1 MIPAPK
7 KVTRLTSGQ
16 SNQTLR
22 LKSDDSDL
30 VLKRWQNDGL
40 FQVDRGL
47 EVTVQKTLAESGAAP
62 EVLDWNEAEGWL
74 LQPYL
79 EAPSLNQVTL
89 SPAIKATVLAEVL
102 AKIHS
107 FKPSI
112 PHWRLNDKVEHY
124 LQQLSNYEPSLAK
137 SFREEKSQHQ
147 QAIDQWLEYPV
158 LCHNDLSMNHI
169 LMTAPIKV
177 IDWEYAGI
185 GHPLFDIANT
195 IVMNKLDDAMAER
208 LLTDYA
214 RLTRYDVEFADI
226 TEWLDLVDW
235 LNNLWQHLL
244 SYSK

>member
-1 MIPAPK
+1 
-7 KVTRLTSGQ
+7 
-16 SNQTLR
+16 
-22 LKSDDSDL
+22 
-30 VLKRWQNDGL
+30 
-40 FQVDRGL
+40 
-47 EVTVQKTLAESGAAP
+47 
-62 EVLDWNEAEGWL
+62 
-74 LQPYL
+74 
-79 EAPSLNQVTL
+79 
-89 SPAIKATVLAEVL
+89 
-102 AKIHS
+102 
-107 FKPSI
+107 
-112 PHWRLNDKVEHY
+112 
-124 LQQLSNYEPSLAK
+124 
-137 SFREEKSQHQ
+137 
-147 QAIDQWLEYPV
+147 
-158 LCHNDLSMNHI
+158 MNHI